1 MDRVRQL
8 VGIRP
13 DFFANRSAHLERAIP
28 IGEFIWQSTGLSNA
42 YVVRTPAGRVIINTG
57 MGFEA
62 PLHKRLFDAA
72 CPQPT
77 RYILLTQGHVDHVGG
92 VALFREPD
100 TKLVAQRSLP
110 DCQRDDQRIKR
121 VREAQA
127 GIWFSEALAAA
138 ARPAAEGRG
147 EPPAPPPQDV
157 PVADLSFDDTCTFE
171 LGGLRF
177 ELYATPGGETVDSC
191 VVWLP
196 QHRILFSGNLFGPLF
211 PHFPNFNTIRG
222 DRYRFVEPY
231 LESLR
236 RVRALEPELLITGH
250 FEPVAGRE
258 LIRACLDRLEQAVD
272 FVHCR
277 TLEGM
282 NAGKDVFTLMREVQ
296 LPPELFVGQGYG
308 KVSWAVRTIW
318 EQYMGWFKAQATS
331 ELYPTQPR
339 EVLADLA
346 GLAGIEAVVARGR
359 SKLDTGDPES
369 AMVLAEA
376 ALAHSP
382 RAPEALR
389 LARDANRALL
399 ERSGGGNFWEAG
411 WLRTQ
416 VRRLESA
423 LGETGN
429 LAGEVRA

>member
-8 VGIRP
+8 VGNRP

-28 IGEFIWQSTGLSNA
+28 IGDFIWQSTGLSNA

-72 CPQPT
+72 CPGPT

-92 VALFREPD
+92 VGLFREPG
-100 TKLVAQRSLP
+100 TTLVAQSNLP
-110 DCQRDDQRIKR
+110 HCQRDDQRIKH

-127 GIWFSEALAAA
+127 GIWFGEALAAA
-138 ARPAAEGRG
+138 ARPAGTGRG
-147 EPPAPPPQDV
+147 ASAAPPPQDV
-157 PVADLSFDDTCTFE
+157 PVADVSFDDTYAFE

-177 ELYATPGGETVDSC
+177 ELYGTPGGETVDSC

-222 DRYRFVEPY
+222 DRYRYVEPY

-250 FEPVAGRE
+250 FEPIAGRE
-258 LIRACLDRLEQAVD
+258 LVGTCLERLDRAVD
-272 FVHCR
+272 YVHR
-277 TLEGM
+277 STLEGM

-296 LPPELFVGQGYG
+296 LPPELYVGQGYG

-339 EVLADLA
+339 EVFADLA
-346 GLAGIEAVVARGR
+346 ELAGIEAVVARGR
-359 SKLDTGDPES
+359 AKLDTGDPES
-369 AMVLAEA
+369 AMILAEA
-376 ALAHSP
+376 ALAHDP
-382 RAPEALR
+382 RAQEALR
-389 LARDANRALL
+389 LARDANRGLL

-411 WLRTQ
+411 WLRTEI
-416 VRRLESA
+416 RRLESA
-423 LGETGN
+423 LGE
-429 LAGEVRA
+429 AGDAAREVRT

>member
-1 MDRVRQL
+1 MDVVRQL
-8 VGIRP
+8 IENRP

-28 IGEFIWQSTGLSNA
+28 IRDFIWQSTGLSNA
-42 YVVRTPAGRVIINTG
+42 YAVRTGSGRVIINTG

-62 PLHKRLFDAA
+62 PVHKRLFDAV
-72 CPQPT
+72 CPGPT
-77 RYILLTQGHVDHVGG
+77 PYILLTQGHVDHVGG
-92 VALFREPD
+92 VALFREPG
-100 TKLVAQRSLP
+100 TKLIAQRNLP
-110 DCQRDDQRIKR
+110 LCQRDDQRIKQ

-127 GIWFSEALAAA
+127 GIWFAEALAAA
-138 ARPAAEGRG
+138 ARPAPAGAG
-147 EPPAPPPQDV
+147 TPAAPPHQDA
-157 PVADLSFDDTCTFE
+157 PVADLSFDDAHTFE

-177 ELYATPGGETVDSC
+177 ELYSTPGGETVDSC

-196 QHRILFSGNLFGPLF
+196 QRRILFSGNLFGPLF

-250 FEPVAGRE
+250 FAPVEGHA

-272 FVHCR
+272 YVHRR

-282 NAGKDVFTLMREVQ
+282 NAGQDIFTLMREVQ
-296 LPPELFVGQGYG
+296 LPPELYVGQGYG

-339 EVLADLA
+339 EVYPELVVLA
-346 GLAGIEAVVARGR
+346 GPEAVVARGR
-359 SKLDTGDPES
+359 SKLDGGDPEA
-369 AMVLAEA
+369 AMILAEA

-389 LARDANRALL
+389 LARDANQALL
-399 ERSGGGNFWEAG
+399 ERSGDGNFWEVG

-416 VRRLESA
+416 IRRLEAA
-423 LGETGN
+423 LGATGAG
-429 LAGEVRA
+429 AGEART